1 MKSIPPIW
9 LRAYLFMCCWFAFN
23 LSISQWNNYVMDY
36 EPGMLISIVIAI
48 IFSCLY
54 SIVVLFWSN
63 FLASKPLTIRIIAHV
78 TGLLATYAIYGLLTY
93 FLTLGLNHIT
103 TQKFFDYLFEELS
116 WLFII
121 SNSHYIST
129 VFVFYIIR
137 YVQGIEE
144 KEKEK
149 SKLELA
155 NQQMQLSLLKFQL
168 NPHFLF
174 NTLNIL
180 STLIY
185 SEKEKARE
193 VLNNFSDILR
203 YSLDSDKEKLVPI
216 KTELCFI
223 DDYLF
228 IQKMRFED
236 RLQIIKEI
244 SNDCLETPIP
254 PMLLQP
260 LIENAMIHGVAKME
274 EGGTI
279 NIRIE
284 KSGNNVCIA
293 VENSLPISKNKDV
306 VNGVGLRNC
315 DERLKVI
322 YGNDSAL
329 KIDSTENEFKV
340 SFQIPAGN

>member
-1 MKSIPPIW
+1 
-9 LRAYLFMCCWFAFN
+9 
-23 LSISQWNNYVMDY
+23 MDY
-36 EPGMLISIVIAI
+36 EPGTLISIVIAI

-54 SIVVLFWSN
+54 SILVLFWSN
-63 FLASKPLTIRIIAHV
+63 FLASKHLTIRVIAHV
-78 TGLLATYAIYGLLTY
+78 TGLLATYCIYGLLTY
-93 FLTLGLNHIT
+93 FLTLGLNNIT
-103 TQKFFDYLFEELS
+103 TLKFLDYLFDELS
-116 WLFII
+116 WLFVI

-137 YVQGIEE
+137 YVQGIEQ

-155 NQQMQLSLLKFQL
+155 NQQMQLSLLKSQL

-185 SEKEKARE
+185 AEKEKARE
-193 VLNNFSDILR
+193 VLNHFSDILR

-216 KTELCFI
+216 KTELRFI

-236 RLQIIKEI
+236 SLQIVKEI
-244 SNDCLETPIP
+244 SNDCLETLIP

-260 LIENAMIHGVAKME
+260 LIENAMMHGIAKLE

-279 NIRIE
+279 KIKIE
-284 KSGNNVCIA
+284 KFENSVSIL
-293 VENSLPISKNKDV
+293 VENTLPISINKTTG
-306 VNGVGLRNC
+306 NGVGLRNC
-315 DERLKVI
+315 DDRLRVI
-322 YGNDSAL
+322 YGNNSRLIVDA
-329 KIDSTENEFKV
+329 KENEFKV
-340 SFQIPAGN
+340 SFRIPA